1 MWGSYLPQAR
11 SDRLI
16 AMARLIIAL
25 FTLLAHWLDPELS
38 IAALRPVLMRVA
50 VVFMIYAIVFAFLST
65 RFLMTDRARLIIHI
79 ADFLLYSVLID
90 LTQAPVVFFVF
101 WIFCG
106 MLRFGTRGAIATASI
121 AVATYL
127 LLTISQEAVRSEPG
141 YLVLRLASLITVA
154 LFLVSFGAHEGRVRS
169 ELSRIASWPQSRATT
184 RESLVRDTLHSAC
197 DLLQADL
204 AAIYWEES
212 EEPWVWFAIS
222 RREHF
227 TMSREGP
234 EFASALVSPDAGE
247 STFLCDWSRTATV
260 LKDDGDGPH
269 PINNALI
276 PAAAIQ
282 ARCPLSSRKPNP
294 TTAIS
299 A

>member
-16 AMARLIIAL
+16 AMARLVIAL
-25 FTLLAHWLDPELS
+25 FTLLALWLDPELS

-50 VVFMIYAIVFAFLST
+50 VVFTIYAIVFAFLST

-184 RESLVRDTLHSAC
+184 RESLVRDTLHAAC

-204 AAIYWEES
+204 AAI
-212 EEPWVWFAIS
+212 
-222 RREHF
+222 
-227 TMSREGP
+227 
-234 EFASALVSPDAGE
+234 
-247 STFLCDWSRTATV
+247 
-260 LKDDGDGPH
+260 
-269 PINNALI
+269 
-276 PAAAIQ
+276 
-282 ARCPLSSRKPNP
+282 
-294 TTAIS
+294 
-299 A
+299 